1 MEEKGEPKP
10 APSGEDA
17 PIEELLGRIVG
28 DARDL
33 AEAEVALIKAKAVS
47 EATPYRTP
55 LVMFVLAA
63 LFFVAAITTFCITL
77 ALWLAELVGPL
88 GGGLIATGVAL
99 LIAGILAL
107 TARGK
112 IARLR

>member
-1 MEEKGEPKP
+1 MRESGEPKP
-10 APSGEDA
+10 AHSGEDA
-17 PIEELLGRIVG
+17 PIEDLLGRVVG

-33 AEAEVALIKAKAVS
+33 AEAELALVKAKAVS
-47 EATPYRTP
+47 EVTPYRTP
-55 LVMFVLAA
+55 MVLFVLAA
-63 LFFVAAITTFCITL
+63 LFFTAAITTFCITL
-77 ALWLAELVGPL
+77 ALWLGELVGPL
-88 GGGLIATGVAL
+88 GGGLIATGIAL